1 VAAPARDREV
11 SYQSRS
17 GRGSVFVAGR
27 TASQEANMKIR
38 SLIFL
43 SALPLIL
50 LGTTASLRAQQQ
62 EPIPVARRV
71 IIFVW
76 DGLRADDLTQ
86 EIAPNYF
93 ALARSGV
100 VFADHHAVY
109 PTFTMM
115 NSASIAT
122 GTYPGVHGFY
132 GNVVYA
138 PSAKG
143 RNAKGADID
152 FAAPAFI
159 EDFGVVE
166 AVRDAYQG
174 RLTLVPTMVQ
184 AAQTKGL
191 TTAAIGKFGAA
202 FIQDYKRGGIILD
215 EDAAM
220 PLGFAK
226 ELQGAGYALP
236 RNSINAYE
244 AGALTLA
251 NDNGDPTASVP
262 IQRLRD
268 GQTGNPLDCSG
279 ALSRRG
285 FAYLTDV
292 FVNFVLP
299 NKKPDLTIFWSKEPD
314 ATNHAYGPGT
324 CNSIDATKMNDE
336 ILGRVVEKL
345 RQLGWEASTDIII
358 TQDHNHS
365 TVSGD
370 VAYFPLRAI
379 VDRSIGALNRDGYSV
394 SGFVRTAELLTRDGL
409 KAFDGAACRDIPIL
423 SGIMADGTHL
433 HSRKDDELGHVCGRP
448 QKYTS
453 SSYAVPKSI
462 PTGAVVVAANAGSD
476 YLFLPDANIETVKA
490 AVVSL
495 QSRPQFGAI
504 FVSDKYGEIAGTL
517 PMSLIKTEN
526 SGNGRAPDIIVSF
539 SYDENVTVAGKS
551 GVSYASSIN
560 RRGDHGSFSP
570 TDTHISLM
578 ASGPGFKSSLS
589 NTLPTSNVDI
599 APTVARILHL
609 IMPAV
614 DGRVLEEALR
624 GGPPVS
630 EYAVVNKTHRSTTK
644 TALTMKLPTDL
655 DGRGIDPNLSSYAAE
670 LKTKILTR
678 GAASYTYFDQAKAV
692 RK

>member
-1 VAAPARDREV
+1 
-11 SYQSRS
+11 
-17 GRGSVFVAGR
+17 
-27 TASQEANMKIR
+27 MKA
-38 SLIFL
+38 LL
-43 SALPLIL
+43 LMSALSYML
-50 LGTTASLRAQQQ
+50 LGMTAGLRAQPQ
-62 EPIPVARRV
+62 ETGAAARRV

-76 DGLRADDLTQ
+76 DGLRADDLTP
-86 EIAPNYF
+86 EITPNYF
-93 ALARSGV
+93 ALARSSV

-122 GTYPGVHGFY
+122 GAYPGVHGFY

-143 RNAKGADID
+143 KNAKGADIE
-152 FAAPAFI
+152 FSAPAFI

-174 RLTLVPTMVQ
+174 RLTLVSTMLQ
-184 AAQTKGL
+184 AAQAKGL

-202 FIQDYKRGGIILD
+202 FIQDYTRGGIILD

-220 PLGFAK
+220 PLGFAN
-226 ELQGAGYALP
+226 ELQQAGYPLP
-236 RNSINAYE
+236 RNSVNAYE

-251 NDNGDPTASVP
+251 KDNGDPTAP
-262 IQRLRD
+262 IPIARLKD
-268 GQTGNPLDCSG
+268 GQTGDPLDRSG

-285 FAYLTDV
+285 FAYLTDL
-292 FVNFVLP
+292 FVNYVLP

-314 ATNHAYGPGT
+314 ATSHAYGPGT
-324 CNSIDATKMNDE
+324 FNSIDATRMNDE
-336 ILGRVVEKL
+336 ILGRIVEKL
-345 RQLGWEASTDIII
+345 RQLGWEDSTDIII

-370 VAYFPLRAI
+370 VAHHPLRAI
-379 VDRSIGALNRDGYSV
+379 VDREVGPHDPLGYSV

-409 KAFDGAACRDIPIL
+409 KAFDGAGCRDIPIL

-433 HSRKDDELGHVCGRP
+433 YPSKDDEQGSVCGRA

-453 SSYAVPKSI
+453 PSYAVPKPI
-462 PTGAVVVAANAGSD
+462 PAGAIVVAANAGSD
-476 YLFLPDANIETVKA
+476 YLFVPDGNIETVKA
-490 AVVSL
+490 AVVSM
-495 QSRPQFGAI
+495 QSRLQFGAI
-504 FVSDKYGEIAGTL
+504 FVSDRYGEIAGTL

-539 SYDENVTVAGKS
+539 SYDENVAVAGRS

-578 ASGPGFKSSLS
+578 ASGPDFKSGLHDP
-589 NTLPTSNVDI
+589 LPTANVDV
-599 APTVARILHL
+599 APTVARILKFS
-609 IMPAV
+609 MPDAQ
-614 DGRVLEEALR
+614 GRVLEEALR
-624 GGPPVS
+624 GGPPIT
-630 EYAVVNKTHRSTTK
+630 EYAVVNKTHRSSIRGG
-644 TALTMKLPTDL
+644 LTVKLATDL
-655 DGRGIDPNLSSYAAE
+655 DGLTVDPKLSSCSVE

-678 GAASYTYFDQAKAV
+678 GAASFTYFDQAKAV
-692 RK
+692 RE

>member
-1 VAAPARDREV
+1 
-11 SYQSRS
+11 
-17 GRGSVFVAGR
+17 
-27 TASQEANMKIR
+27 MKTR
-38 SLIFL
+38 PLIFL
-43 SALPLIL
+43 SVLSFML
-50 LGTTASLRAQQQ
+50 LGMTPGLRAQQQ
-62 EPIPVARRV
+62 ETSPAARRV

-76 DGLRADDLTQ
+76 DGLRADDLTP

-122 GTYPGVHGFY
+122 GAYPGVHGFY

-152 FAAPAFI
+152 FSAPAFI

-166 AVRDAYQG
+166 AVRDSYQG
-174 RLTLVPTMVQ
+174 RLTLVSTMLQ
-184 AAQTKGL
+184 AAQAKGL
-191 TTAAIGKFGAA
+191 TTVAIGKFGAA

-226 ELQGAGYALP
+226 ELQQAGYPLP
-236 RNSINAYE
+236 RNSGNAYE

-251 NDNGDPTASVP
+251 NDNGDPTAPIP
-262 IQRLRD
+262 IQRLKD

-285 FAYLTDV
+285 FAYLTNL
-292 FVNFVLP
+292 FVNYILP

-324 CNSIDATKMNDE
+324 CNSIDATRMNDE
-336 ILGRVVEKL
+336 ILGRVVEEL
-345 RQLGWEASTDIII
+345 RRLGWAESTDIII

-370 VAYFPLRAI
+370 VAYYPLRAI
-379 VDRSIGALNRDGYSV
+379 VDRGIGSNDPHGYSV

-409 KAFDGAACRDIPIL
+409 KAYDGAGCRDIPIL

-433 HSRKDDELGHVCGRP
+433 YPGKDDQHGQVCGRA

-453 SSYAVPKSI
+453 PSYVVPKPI
-462 PTGAVVVAANAGSD
+462 PAGAVVVAANAGSD
-476 YLFLPDANIETVKA
+476 YLFVPDGNIETVKA

-495 QSRPQFGAI
+495 QSRLQFGAI
-504 FVSDKYGEIAGTL
+504 FVSDKYGEVAGTL
-517 PMSLIKTEN
+517 PMGLIKTEN

-539 SYDENVTVAGKS
+539 SYDENVAVAGKS

-578 ASGPGFKSSLS
+578 VSGPDFQSGLYDA
-589 NTLPTSNVDI
+589 LPTSNVDI
-599 APTVARILHL
+599 APTVARILQFS
-609 IMPAV
+609 MPAV
-614 DGRVLEEALR
+614 QGRVLEETLQ
-624 GGPPVS
+624 GGPPVG
-630 EYAVVNKTHRSTTK
+630 EYAVLNKTHRSSTRTG
-644 TALTMKLPTDL
+644 LTVKLPTDL
-655 DGRGIDPNLSSYAAE
+655 DGMTIDSKLTRYSVE
-670 LKTKILTR
+670 LKTKILSR
-678 GAASYTYFDQAKAV
+678 GGSSYTYFDQARAI
-692 RK
+692 RE